1 MKENRSALILR
12 IVLGGTMGALL
23 APALVWIMS
32 ALLLPAESQAVGSL
46 SLTAAAGI
54 VTPEMAASFGSVEVA
69 VLVQSALG
77 ALFGAVVAM
86 ATMPFADDGRE
97 LILRSLIHFAATAG
111 SFSLMMWVCRWVDG
125 PRYILLWVGVLAL
138 LYGLIW
144 LGRWIGW
151 YMEVIQ
157 LRELLGLD
165 PGPTPLKWRET
176 LPYMLFALLICDLL
190 PLTLR
195 GMELLLGIRDVQVF
209 TWLLYPWLL
218 LPVIG
223 YASGL
228 SLGKRQGVCPLY
240 PVACFVCYLPMV
252 YILFNGG
259 ALFHCFLVAVP
270 ALAGNVTG
278 FLYRRAVPKKR
289 GKTGRDRKGNS

>member
-1 MKENRSALILR
+1 MKENRAALMLR
-12 IVLGGTMGALL
+12 ILLGGTLGALL

-46 SLTAAAGI
+46 SLTVAAGI
-54 VTPEMAASFGSVEVA
+54 VTPEMAVAFGSAEVA

-97 LILRSLIHFAATAG
+97 LILRSLIHFTATAG
-111 SFSLMMWVCRWVDG
+111 SFSLLLWVCRWVDD

-151 YMEVIQ
+151 YLEVIQ

-176 LPYMLFALLICDLL
+176 LPYLIFALLICDFL
-190 PLTLR
+190 PLALR
-195 GMELLLGIRDVQVF
+195 GLEMLLGIRDVQVF
-209 TWLLYPWLL
+209 TWLLYPYLL

-240 PVACFVCYLPMV
+240 PAACFFFYLPMV
-252 YILFNGG
+252 YILFHGG

-289 GKTGRDRKGNS
+289 K

>member
-1 MKENRSALILR
+1 MKENRGALLLR
-12 IVLGGTMGALL
+12 ILLGGGLGALL
-23 APALVWIMS
+23 APALVWVAS
-32 ALLLPAESQAVGSL
+32 ALFLPEESQAVGSL
-46 SLTAAAGI
+46 ALATAASI
-54 VTPEMAASFGSVEVA
+54 VTPEMAAAFGSVEGA
-69 VLVQSALG
+69 VLIQSALG
-77 ALFGAVVAM
+77 ALFGAIVAM
-86 ATMPFADDGRE
+86 ATMPFADEGKE
-97 LILRSLIHFAATAG
+97 LVLHSVLHFSATAG
-111 SFSLMMWVCRWVDG
+111 SFSLLLWVCRWVDG
-125 PRYILLWVGVLAL
+125 PQYILLWVSVLAL
-138 LYGLIW
+138 LYSLIW

-176 LPYMLFALLICDLL
+176 LPYLLFAVLLCDLL

-195 GMELLLGIRDVQVF
+195 GLELLLGIRDVQVF
-209 TWLLYPWLL
+209 TWLLYPCLL

-240 PVACFVCYLPMV
+240 PAACFVCYLPMV
-252 YILFNGG
+252 YLLFNGG
-259 ALFHCFLVAVP
+259 ALFHCFLVAIP

-278 FLYRRAVPKKR
+278 FLYRRAVPKRKSR
-289 GKTGRDRKGNS
+289 KGRDQ

>member
-1 MKENRSALILR
+1 MKENRALLIFR
-12 IVLGGTMGALL
+12 VMLGGTMGALL

-46 SLTAAAGI
+46 SMAAAGGI
-54 VTPEMAASFGSVEVA
+54 VVPEMAAAFGSVEMA
-69 VLVQSALG
+69 VLIQSALG
-77 ALFGAVVAM
+77 ALFGSIVAM
-86 ATMPFADDGRE
+86 ATIPFADDGKE

-111 SFSLMMWVCRWVDG
+111 SFSLLLWVCRWVDG

-176 LPYMLFALLICDLL
+176 LPYLFFAVLICNLL
-190 PLTLR
+190 PMVLR
-195 GMELLLGIRDVQVF
+195 GVELLLGIRDVLVF
-209 TWLLYPWLL
+209 TWLLYPCFL

-223 YASGL
+223 YTSGL

-252 YILFNGG
+252 YILFHGG
-259 ALFHCFLVAVP
+259 AFFHCFLVAIP

-278 FLYRRAVPKKR
+278 FLYRRAVPKTKA
-289 GKTGRDRKGNS
+289 